1 MSSLAP
7 LSDAKRFLLQKYL
20 RGDFARE
27 FPTDSIIRR
36 PSEILAPLTVSQEQV
51 VFREKLVPEIPPLYN
66 ESVTIYRFGSLD
78 VNLLERS
85 LTELIRRHEIWRT
98 TYETVN
104 GTTVQVVRQAP
115 ERIRLPLTDLRHLP
129 GEQRLAAAARIVSP
143 LARQPFHMQEGPLV
157 RASLVRFDEE
167 EFRLYLIVHQSI
179 LDGVSVYQV
188 LLSELSALYD
198 AYADGEFSPLP
209 EPAVQFGD
217 YAFWQRR
224 YLQGEVLQEQLA
236 YWRKQLAGEIPVLA
250 WPSAR
255 PRPHQQSFRGS
266 IQPFAFPQSLTKSV
280 RALCLQAGST
290 LFATLLAAFAVLLH
304 TYTSQEEIVIGT
316 VSPAGRKRSGAQ
328 KLMGYLLN
336 PVPLR
341 FRMAPSLTFPE
352 LLCHLQDV
360 LSGALSH
367 DEIPFEYLVRELQ
380 PTPDPSRNPF
390 FTVAASLEPPLANV
404 GTQWNLTP
412 MDIESGG
419 ARWDLYFV
427 WDDRPSGMIGRVQY
441 NPDLFESSEITA
453 MLLDFRHV
461 LEKLIQDPR
470 QKLSELC
477 REIVAVSADSVKDSS
492 SA

>member
-7 LSDAKRFLLQKYL
+7 LSDAKRLLLQKYL
-20 RGDFARE
+20 RGNFGRE
-27 FPTDSIIRR
+27 FSVDSITKR
-36 PSEILAPLTVSQEQV
+36 PPGTFAPLTVSQEQV
-51 VFREKLVPEIPPLYN
+51 VIREKLVPEIPPLYN

-78 VNLLERS
+78 VSLLERS
-85 LTELIRRHEIWRT
+85 FTELIRRHEIWRS

-104 GTTVQVVRQAP
+104 GATVQVVRPAP
-115 ERIRLPLTDLRHLP
+115 ERISLPVVDLRHVP
-129 GEQRLAAAARIVSP
+129 REQRSAEAARILSP
-143 LARQPFHMQEGPLV
+143 LARQPFDMQEGPLV

-198 AYADGEFSPLP
+198 AYAARECSPLP
-209 EPAVQFGD
+209 DPAIQFGD

-224 YLQGEVLQEQLA
+224 YLQDEVLQKQLD

-250 WPSAR
+250 WPNAR
-255 PRPHQQSFRGS
+255 PRPPQQCFRGS
-266 IQPFAFPQSLTKSV
+266 IQPFAFPQSLTKSIK
-280 RALCLQAGST
+280 AMCLQAGST

-304 TYTSQEEIVIGT
+304 SYTSQEEFAIGT
-316 VSPAGRKRSGAQ
+316 VSPAGRTRSGAQ
-328 KLMGYLLN
+328 KLMGYFLN

-341 FRMAPSLTFPE
+341 FRLSSELTFPE
-352 LLCHLQDV
+352 LLFHMQDV

-367 DEIPFEYLVRELQ
+367 DEIPFECLVKELQ

-390 FTVAASLEPPLANV
+390 FTVAASLEPPLPNV
-404 GTQWNLTP
+404 GPRWDLTP

-427 WDDRPSGMIGRVQY
+427 WDDRPSGLIGRVQY
-441 NPDLFESSEITA
+441 NPDLFESGEITA
-453 MLLDFRHV
+453 MILDFRRT
-461 LEKLIQDPR
+461 LEKLTQNPR
-470 QKLSELC
+470 QKVSDLC
-477 REIVAVSADSVKDSS
+477 REFVPVSVDSLKDSS
-492 SA
+492 PA

>member
-1 MSSLAP
+1 MLSPAP
-7 LSDAKRFLLQKYL
+7 LSDAKRTLLQKYL
-20 RGDFARE
+20 RGEFARE
-27 FPTDSIIRR
+27 FPADGITKR
-36 PSEILAPLTVSQEQV
+36 PPDTLAPLTFSQEQV
-51 VFREKLVPEIPPLYN
+51 LLREKLVPEIPPLYN
-66 ESVTIYRFGSLD
+66 ESVTVYRFGSLD

-85 LTELIRRHEIWRT
+85 FTEVIRRHEIWRT
-98 TYETVN
+98 NYETVN
-104 GTTVQVVRQAP
+104 GAAVQVVRPAP
-115 ERIRLPLTDLRHLP
+115 ERIRLPLTDLRQLP
-129 GEQRLAAAARIVSP
+129 RERRLAAAAEILSP
-143 LARQPFHMQEGPLV
+143 LAREPFDMREGPLL
-157 RASLVRFDEE
+157 RASLVRFDDEE
-167 EFRLYLIVHQSI
+167 SRLYLIVHQSI

-198 AYADGEFSPLP
+198 AYAAGESSPFP
-209 EPAVQFGD
+209 DPAVQFGD

-224 YLQGEVLQEQLA
+224 YIQGEVLQEQLA
-236 YWRKQLAGEIPVLA
+236 YWRRQLAGEIPALA
-250 WPSAR
+250 WPNAR
-255 PRPHQQSFRGS
+255 PRPPQQSFRGS
-266 IQPFAFPQSLTKSV
+266 IQPFAFPQPLTKSV
-280 RALCLQAGST
+280 KALCRQAGGT

-304 TYTSQEEIVIGT
+304 AYTGQEELVIGT

-328 KLMGYLLN
+328 NLMGYLLN

-341 FRMAPSLTFPE
+341 FHMAPELTFQE
-352 LLCHLQDV
+352 FLFRVQDV

-367 DEIPFEYLVRELQ
+367 DEIPFEYLVKELQ
-380 PTPDPSRNPF
+380 LTTDPSRNPF

-404 GTQWNLTP
+404 GPQWDLTP